1 MVMTLLSCIAWLQLF
16 LPRETFGVKIKFP
29 MGQNVDQRKH
39 YNLTICGNQ
48 ENVNPFFNN
57 SKTYSFDKRIVFAC
71 DEMTIFVPR
80 YKYNTSM
87 NTCSNRIVFTIRRMI
102 DMDEQF
108 IKRLHSL
115 NRRDSLR
122 SLLLIEGV
130 RLTLRRKKQV
140 SFFKKLF
147 HRKKLTVTARGW
159 K

>member
-1 MVMTLLSCIAWLQLF
+1 
-16 LPRETFGVKIKFP
+16 
-29 MGQNVDQRKH
+29 
-39 YNLTICGNQ
+39 
-48 ENVNPFFNN
+48 
-57 SKTYSFDKRIVFAC
+57 
-71 DEMTIFVPR
+71 
-80 YKYNTSM
+80 
-87 NTCSNRIVFTIRRMI
+87 
-102 DMDEQF
+102 MDEQF

-147 HRKKLTVTARGW
+147 HRKKLTVTAKGW